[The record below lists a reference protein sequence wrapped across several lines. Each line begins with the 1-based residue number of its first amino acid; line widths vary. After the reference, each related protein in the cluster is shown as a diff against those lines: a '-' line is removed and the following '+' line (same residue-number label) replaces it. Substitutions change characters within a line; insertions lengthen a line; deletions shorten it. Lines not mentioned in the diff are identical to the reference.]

1 MRKIFQIDGLDGS
14 VLSIGERSQPQQVA
28 LCLRDAD
35 GNEVHMLIGYDEF
48 RELCSL
54 TYDIRWVQELRPV
67 NEEEEL
73 PL

>member
-54 TYDIRWVQELRPV
+54 TYLISHIVQPRE
-67 NEEEEL
+67 
-73 PL
+73 